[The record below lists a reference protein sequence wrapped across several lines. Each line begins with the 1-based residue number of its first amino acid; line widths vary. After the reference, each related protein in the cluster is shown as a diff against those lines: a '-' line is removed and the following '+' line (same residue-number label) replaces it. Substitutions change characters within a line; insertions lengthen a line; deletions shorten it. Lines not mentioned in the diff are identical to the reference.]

1 MRIFINNFIKVK
13 DFRRE
18 KMVMLFT
25 FIYILTFSYY
35 SFIRGNIEF
44 VFYSFLLLLFLN
56 VGIYIHK
63 KVQLPEF
70 IVIGFSLFGLFHI
83 LGGNITIKEIRLY
96 DMEFFYGIIRY
107 DNIIHIIGSSLVALV
122 LNVVFFFI
130 VEKNQK
136 IILPLY
142 YFALFL
148 MTLGTG
154 VLNEIIELIAVIFF
168 NAHNQVGDYFNNA
181 VDLVFDSVGA
191 LLSILMIDFYR
202 RYKESQKGPKAMVK
216 KIIESL

>member
-1 MRIFINNFIKVK
+1 MRFFINNFIKVK

-18 KMVMLFT
+18 KVVMLFT
-25 FIYILTFSYY
+25 LIYILTFSYY
-35 SFIRGNIEF
+35 SFLRGNIEF

-56 VGIYIHK
+56 IGIYIHK

-70 IVIGFSLFGLFHI
+70 IVIGLSLFGLLHI
-83 LGGNITIKEIRLY
+83 LGGNIDIKEIRLY

-122 LNVVFFFI
+122 LNVIFFFI

-148 MTLGTG
+148 MALGTG
-154 VLNEIIELIAVIFF
+154 VLNEIIELMAVVFF
-168 NAHNQVGDYFNNA
+168 NA
-181 VDLVFDSVGA
+181 
-191 LLSILMIDFYR
+191 
-202 RYKESQKGPKAMVK
+202 QKHLIPSG
-216 KIIESL
+216 

>member
-1 MRIFINNFIKVK
+1 MRFFINNFIKVK

-18 KMVMLFT
+18 KVVMLFT
-25 FIYILTFSYY
+25 LIYILTFSYY
-35 SFIRGNIEF
+35 SFLRGNIEF

-56 VGIYIHK
+56 IGIYIHK

-70 IVIGFSLFGLFHI
+70 IVIGLSLFGLLHI
-83 LGGNITIKEIRLY
+83 LGGNIDIKEIRLY

-122 LNVVFFFI
+122 LNVIFFFI

-148 MTLGTG
+148 WRLEQAFSMKLLSLWRLYFLTRKIKW
-154 VLNEIIELIAVIFF
+154 EIISIMPWISFLIP
-168 NAHNQVGDYFNNA
+168 
-181 VDLVFDSVGA
+181 LA
-191 LLSILMIDFYR
+191 LFWQYL
-202 RYKESQKGPKAMVK
+202 
-216 KIIESL
+216 

>member
-1 MRIFINNFIKVK
+1 MRFFINNFIKVK

-18 KMVMLFT
+18 KVVMLFT
-25 FIYILTFSYY
+25 LIYILTFSYY
-35 SFIRGNIEF
+35 SFLRGNIEF
-44 VFYSFLLLLFLN
+44 VFYSFLLLLLLN
-56 VGIYIHK
+56 IGIYIHK

-70 IVIGFSLFGLFHI
+70 IVIGLSLFGLLHI
-83 LGGNITIKEIRLY
+83 LGGNIDIKEIRLY

-107 DNIIHIIGSSLVALV
+107 DNIIHVIGSSLVVLV
-122 LNVVFFFI
+122 LNVIFFFI

-148 MTLGTG
+148 MALGTG
-154 VLNEIIELIAVIFF
+154 VLNEIIELMAVVFF
-168 NAHNQVGDYFNNA
+168 NAQNQVGDYFNNA

-191 LLSILMIDFYR
+191 LLAILMIDFYR
-202 RYKESQKGPKAMVK
+202 RYKKSKRWPKA
-216 KIIESL
+216 IIEKIAGS